1 MNKITVEKLK
11 QALKEAKQEGAYVY
25 VVETAGEPQI
35 WVNDASYNNVA
46 QGVYVIELLTADI
59 LETGDF
65 MRVKDNIQEYLTLED
80 FVAELDAKYN

>member
-11 QALKEAKQEGAYVY
+11 QALKEAKREGAYVY

>member
-1 MNKITVEKLK
+1 MNTVTVEKLRE
-11 QALKEAKQEGAYVY
+11 ALKEAKKENAYVY

-46 QGVYVIELLTADI
+46 QGVYVIQLLTTDI
-59 LETGDF
+59 LDDGYF
-65 MRVKDNIQEYLTLED
+65 MRVKDNVQEYLTLED